1 MCKMNNEGEDEMK
14 EKLEMIKKE
23 MEESAIKSGRK
34 VEDITLI
41 AVSKTYPLASIQEAI
56 TLGCKDFG
64 ENHVQELVQKMDE
77 LNESV
82 HWHLIGHLQTNKV
95 KYIIGRTTLIHSV
108 DRLKLA
114 EEIEK
119 QSAQKGYITDIL
131 IEVNVAKEASK
142 HGFLVEE
149 VIPIMAELAKMK
161 HIRVRGLMTVAP
173 FVANPEENRPIFRK
187 LYDLSV
193 DIQKQ
198 KFDNI
203 SSDILSMGMSNDYKI
218 AIEEGATMVRIG
230 TAIFGNRDY
239 TK

>member
-1 MCKMNNEGEDEMK
+1 MNSKGEDRMK
-14 EKLEMIKKE
+14 DKLEIIE
-23 MEESAIKSGRK
+23 QEIEEAARKSGRK
-34 VEDITLI
+34 VGDITLI
-41 AVSKTYPLASIQEAI
+41 AVSKTYPLEAIQEAFS
-56 TLGCKDFG
+56 LGCRDFG
-64 ENHVQELVQKMDE
+64 ENHVQELTQKMDNVDE
-77 LNESV
+77 KVN
-82 HWHLIGHLQTNKV
+82 WHLIGHLQTNKV
-95 KYIIGRTTLIHSV
+95 KYIVGKTKLIHSV

-114 EEIEK
+114 EEIDK
-119 QSAQKGYITDIL
+119 QSAKKGCITDVL
-131 IEVNVAKEASK
+131 VEVNVAKEESK
-142 HGFLVEE
+142 HGFFVEE
-149 VIPIMAELAKMK
+149 VMPAMAALAKLQ

-173 FVANPEENRPIFRK
+173 FVADPEENRPIFRK

-239 TK
+239 AK

>member
-1 MCKMNNEGEDEMK
+1 MSNKGEGKMK
-14 EKLEMIKKE
+14 EKLEQIRKE
-23 MEESAIKSGRK
+23 IGEAAKKSGR
-34 VEDITLI
+34 VAEDITLI
-41 AVSKTYPLASIQEAI
+41 AVSKTYPAQAVQEVMA
-56 TLGCKDFG
+56 LGHKDFG
-64 ENHVQELVQKMDE
+64 ENHVQELIQKIE
-77 LNESV
+77 QIKEPV
-82 HWHLIGHLQTNKV
+82 HWHFIGYLQTNKI
-95 KYIIGRTTLIHSV
+95 KYIIGKTALIHSV

-114 EEIEK
+114 EEINK
-119 QSAQKGYITDIL
+119 QSAKNGCVTDVL
-131 IEVNVAKEASK
+131 IEVNVAEEPSK
-142 HGFLVEE
+142 HGFLIEE
-149 VIPIMAELAKMK
+149 VLPVMSQLARLKN
-161 HIRVRGLMTVAP
+161 IRVRGLMTVAP
-173 FVANPEENRPIFRK
+173 FVENPEENRPIFRK